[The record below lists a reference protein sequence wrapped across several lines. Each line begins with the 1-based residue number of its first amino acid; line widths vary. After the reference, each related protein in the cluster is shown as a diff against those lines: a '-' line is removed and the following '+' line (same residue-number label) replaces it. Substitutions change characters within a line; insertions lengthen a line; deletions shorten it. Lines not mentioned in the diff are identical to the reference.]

1 MATIKNITDGLKVYD
16 KNDEIVIAW
25 WDKEWFEDILDRE
38 LDDEDWQIILYASD
52 KVLEYSDLGDQLISF
67 AEQALDEEGREV
79 KPRKKEVKPRKKK
92 KEKK

>member
-1 MATIKNITDGLKVYD
+1 MTTIKNITDGLKVYD
-16 KNDEIVIAW
+16 KNDEVVIAW

-38 LDDEDWQIILYASD
+38 LDEEDWQIILYASD
-52 KVLEYSDLGDQLISF
+52 KVLEYSDLGDQLITF

-79 KPRKKEVKPRKKK
+79 KPRKKKK